1 MSNVNW
7 WVVVG
12 TLSLGFTI
20 GWLVWTFVTRAATLT
35 LKALTTVAS
44 IAAGGSLLV
53 FWNSSGV
60 GTPPQEANAYFL
72 GVFVSVL
79 ILGLLRYDPPHN
91 AK

>member
-7 WVVVG
+7 WVFAG

-20 GWLVWTFVTRAATLT
+20 GWLVWTFITRTATLT

-53 FWNSSGV
+53 FWNNNGV
-60 GTPPQEANAYFL
+60 GALPQEANGYFL
-72 GVFVSVL
+72 GVFISVL
-79 ILGLLRYDPPHN
+79 VLGLLKYDPPDD
-91 AK
+91 AG